1 MLQMAEDWPAS
12 IVPLHPP
19 EYVVVRGA
27 ITEMVLPPAFVTYMF
42 PLFGLNAMPKGA
54 EPTGMVDI
62 KVFVEGF
69 ITETVLP
76 PAFVTYMF
84 PLFGLNA
91 MPKGA
96 EPTGMVDTAVFVE
109 GFITETESLLKFVT
123 YMFPLFGLKAMPK
136 GAEPAGSGIVFATNP
151 CGGLFSVT

>member
-1 MLQMAEDWPAS
+1 MLQIAEDWPAS

-54 EPTGMVDI
+54 EPTGMV
-62 KVFVEGF
+62 
-69 ITETVLP
+69 
-76 PAFVTYMF
+76 A
-84 PLFGLNA
+84 
-91 MPKGA
+91 
-96 EPTGMVDTAVFVE
+96 TAVFVE